1 MNPPPP
7 RVTAEARPA
16 GAAVE
21 APANRVEPADRV
33 PLGEKLAYGS
43 GQFAANLMNNTT
55 GNFMLPVFVVT
66 LGVSPALVSFLDM
79 VYRVWD
85 AVTDMAMGWLSDN
98 TRSRWGR
105 RRPFVF
111 CGALLA
117 ALWMPVIWLLD
128 RDWSLPV
135 VVAWMIGAQLVMFA
149 CTTIWNIPYQSM
161 LLEISPSSTERTNVA
176 AMRGY
181 FSKVGWFV
189 IGWLWYLTQLP
200 AFADPAT
207 GKPDTL
213 KGALAV
219 SLAAAV
225 LVAIIGVLPA
235 VFGRERYY
243 KKVAAQEKVPL
254 LKNIRLTF
262 RNRPFL
268 HLSLLTL
275 LFTLGTLAVDNLGF
289 FARLYHVCGGDQQL
303 AAKLTGLNGTVSAL
317 VGLGAIPVFQ
327 WIARR
332 FGKRAALVL
341 VMCLFFTSSLA
352 TLVTYRPGMPYL
364 TLVNGVLSAL
374 AMTAIWVL
382 LPSMTGDVV
391 DHDEMHTGERRE
403 GAFAAIFSW
412 IYKFSFSV
420 SLAVSGLLVVWAGY
434 DAKLAV
440 AQPPEVLFSIRMLL
454 AFVPAVFIGLAIA
467 LAARFPLTTARM
479 REIRAELEA
488 RRGRV

>member
-1 MNPPPP
+1 MSPSSAASGVPAPSN
-7 RVTAEARPA
+7 AGEAT
-16 GAAVE
+16 GV
-21 APANRVEPADRV
+21 APEDRV
-33 PLGEKLAYGS
+33 PLQEKVAYAS
-43 GQFAANLMNNTT
+43 GQFAANLMNNVN
-55 GNFMLPVFVVT
+55 GHFVLPVFVVT
-66 LGVSPALVSFLDM
+66 LGVSPALLSFLDM
-79 VYRVWD
+79 IYRIWD
-85 AVTDMAMGWLSDN
+85 AITDMAMGWLSDN

-105 RRPFVF
+105 RRPYVF
-111 CGALLA
+111 FGAILA
-117 ALWMPVIWLLD
+117 ALWMPVMWLLD
-128 RDWSLPV
+128 RDWNPTAI
-135 VVAWMIGAQLVMFA
+135 VAWMIGAQLVMFVF
-149 CTTIWNIPYQSM
+149 TTIWNIPYQSM

-181 FSKVGWFV
+181 FSKVGWFA

-219 SLAAAV
+219 TIVAALLVAAV
-225 LVAIIGVLPA
+225 GVLPA
-235 VFGRERYY
+235 LFGRERYY

-254 LKNIRLTF
+254 LRNIRLTF

-275 LFTLGTLAVDNLGF
+275 LFTLGTLAVDNLAF
-289 FARLYHVCGGDQQL
+289 FARLYYVCGGDQQL

-317 VGLGAIPVFQ
+317 VGLAAIPAFQ

-332 FGKRAALVL
+332 FGKRAALVI
-341 VMCLFFTSSLA
+341 VMSLFFTSSLA
-352 TLVTYRPGMPYL
+352 TLVTYRPGLPYL

-391 DHDEMHTGERRE
+391 DHDELHTGERRE

-434 DAKLAV
+434 DARLTS
-440 AQPPEVLFSIRMLL
+440 AQPPDVLLSLRMLL
-454 AFVPAVFIGLAIA
+454 AFVPALFIGLAIFF
-467 LAARFPLTTARM
+467 AARFPLTGARM
-479 REIRAELEA
+479 AEIRAALES

>member
-1 MNPPPP
+1 MNPPAAISPASPP
-7 RVTAEARPA
+7 NAKPA
-16 GAAVE
+16 AGV
-21 APANRVEPADRV
+21 APGDRV
-33 PLGEKLAYGS
+33 PLGEKAAYAS
-43 GQFAANLMNNTT
+43 GQFAANLMNNVN
-55 GNFMLPVFVVT
+55 GNFVLPVFVVA

-79 VYRVWD
+79 VYRIWD
-85 AVTDMAMGWLSDN
+85 AITDMAMGWLSDN

-105 RRPFVF
+105 RRPYVF

-117 ALWMPVIWLLD
+117 ALWMPVLWLLD
-128 RDWSLPV
+128 RDWSLPAI
-135 VVAWMIGAQLVMFA
+135 VAWMVGAQLVMFV

-161 LLEISPSSTERTNVA
+161 LLEISPSSVERTNVA

-181 FSKVGWFV
+181 FSKAGWFV

-200 AFADPAT
+200 AFADPVT

-219 SLAAAV
+219 TIVAALLVAAV
-225 LVAIIGVLPA
+225 GVLPA

-275 LFTLGTLAVDNLGF
+275 LFTLGTLAVDNLAF
-289 FARLYHVCGGDQQL
+289 FARLYYVCGGDQQL
-303 AAKLTGLNGTVSAL
+303 AAKLTGLNGTVSTL
-317 VGLGAIPVFQ
+317 VGLAAIPVFQ

-341 VMCLFFTSSLA
+341 VMCLFFASSLA

-364 TLVNGVLSAL
+364 TLVNGVLGAL

-391 DHDEMHTGERRE
+391 DHDELHTGERRE

-434 DAKLAV
+434 DAKLAT

-454 AFVPAVFIGLAIA
+454 AFVPAVFIGLAIF
-467 LAARFPLTTARM
+467 LAARFPLTSGRM
-479 REIRAELEA
+479 AEIRAVLET
-488 RRGRV
+488 RRGPV

>member
-1 MNPPPP
+1 MSAPGT
-7 RVTAEARPA
+7 VADEAAR
-16 GAAVE
+16 AA
-21 APANRVEPADRV
+21 APSPVGGVAAADRV
-33 PLGEKLAYGS
+33 PVGEKLAYGS

-55 GNFMLPVFVVT
+55 GSFMLPVFVVT

-79 VYRVWD
+79 VYRIWD
-85 AVTDMAMGWLSDN
+85 AITDMLMGWLSDN

-105 RRPFVF
+105 RRPYVF
-111 CGALLA
+111 GGALLA

-128 RDWSLPV
+128 RDWSLPAV
-135 VVAWMIGAQLVMFA
+135 VGWMIGAQLVMFA

-161 LLEISPSSTERTNVA
+161 LLEISPSSVERTNVA

-181 FSKVGWFV
+181 FSKIGWFV

-219 SLAAAV
+219 TCAAAL

-243 KKVAAQEKVPL
+243 AKVAAQEKVPL

-275 LFTLGTLAVDNLGF
+275 LFTLGTLAVDNLAF

-303 AAKLTGLNGTVSAL
+303 AAKLTGLSGTVSAL
-317 VGLGAIPVFQ
+317 VGLAAIPVFQ
-327 WIARR
+327 AIARR
-332 FGKRAALVL
+332 HGKRTALVV

-352 TLVTYRPGMPYL
+352 TLVTYRPGLPYL
-364 TLVNGVLSAL
+364 TLVNSVLSAL

-391 DHDEMHTGERRE
+391 DHDELHTGERRE

-420 SLAVSGLLVVWAGY
+420 SLAVSGLLVMWAGY
-434 DAKLAV
+434 DAKLGA
-440 AQPPEVLFSIRMLL
+440 AQPAEVVFSIRMLL
-454 AFVPAVFIGLAIA
+454 AFVPALFIGVAIV
-467 LAARFPLTTARM
+467 LAARFPLTPARM
-479 REIRAELEA
+479 AEIRSALEA
-488 RRGRV
+488 RRGRVCG